1 VHRIRYLIQKEFR
14 QIRRDGIMLAILFV
28 MPLVQLLL
36 LGYVV
41 SSEVKHVQTVICDM
55 DQSTVSRA
63 LIDRVKNSGYFDIR
77 YYETSENR
85 LSRYFDRG
93 RVTIALVVPHDFHR
107 LLQRNQPAQ
116 IQILMDGQDS
126 NTAVVAMGY
135 LGGILESYLTDQ
147 VTLQMRSL
155 GGEMDVHLVSPVVR
169 VWYNED
175 LKNSH
180 FMVPGIV
187 VFLLTMVTSLI
198 SAMGLVRERELGTL
212 EQLVVAPIK
221 KYELLIGKLIPFAVL
236 GFIELFIGLLFAKLW
251 YGISIVGNLG
261 LLTLFALLY
270 LFSTLGIGL
279 LVSASSRT
287 QQQAMF
293 MAMFLNVFFM
303 LMSGFFVPIENMPES
318 IRILTFLNPMRY
330 FILVVRE
337 IFIKGSDLR
346 YLYPQGLALLVF
358 GSFIFSFATLRFQKR
373 MK

>member
-1 VHRIRYLIQKEFR
+1 MRRIRYLIQKEFR
-14 QIRRDGIMLAILFV
+14 QVRRDRIMIAILFV
-28 MPLVQLLL
+28 VPIAQLLL

-41 SSEVKHVQTVICDM
+41 SSEVKHVQTVVCDM
-55 DQSTVSRA
+55 DQSAVSRA

-107 LLQRNQPAQ
+107 RLQRNQPAQ

-135 LGGILESYLTDQ
+135 LAGILESYLTDQ
-147 VTLQMRSL
+147 VTLQMRALS
-155 GGEMDVHLVSPVVR
+155 GEVDLHMVSPAVR
-169 VWYNED
+169 VWYNEN

-187 VFLLTMVTSLI
+187 VFLLTMVTSLV

-212 EQLVVAPIK
+212 EQLMVAPIK
-221 KYELLIGKLIPFAVL
+221 KYELLMGKLIPFAVL
-236 GFIELFIGLLFAKLW
+236 GFIELFLGLLFAKLW

-261 LLTLFALLY
+261 LLTMFAFLY

-279 LVSASSRT
+279 FVSASSRT

-293 MAMFLNVFFM
+293 MAMFLIVFFM

-318 IRILTFLNPMRY
+318 IRTLTYLNPMRY

-346 YLYPQGLALLVF
+346 YLYPQGLALLAF
-358 GSFIFSFATLRFQKR
+358 GSLIFSFATMRFQKR